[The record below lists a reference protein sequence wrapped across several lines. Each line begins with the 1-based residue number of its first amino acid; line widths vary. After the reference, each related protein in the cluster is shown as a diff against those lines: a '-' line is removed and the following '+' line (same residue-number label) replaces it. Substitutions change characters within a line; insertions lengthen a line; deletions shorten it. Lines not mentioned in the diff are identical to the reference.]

1 MDHADK
7 YSNLFILIQVVRLTS
22 AELMITIPNR
32 EVAIFLPNTEVTLVL
47 LWQKHALGKNKEGIT
62 NLKIFL

>member
-22 AELMITIPNR
+22 AELMMTIPNR
-32 EVAIFLPNTEVTLVL
+32 EVAIFLPNTEVTLCATVAETRPGEE
-47 LWQKHALGKNKEGIT
+47 QRRNH
-62 NLKIFL
+62 